1 MLTRNQGSI
10 DVRSTGKEFRSRKI
24 FEMVLEVRSLIAG
37 ILVFQDSGVLELI
50 GKEVEAFFIACL

>member
-1 MLTRNQGSI
+1 MLTRNQGLI

-37 ILVFQDSGVLELI
+37 ILVFQDSRVLELI